1 MKLCTVVFFPLF
13 FACILVFAI
22 VPPQLRERI
31 SEHNIPDLCDMYGN
45 HVYLSGPVTNGFIL
59 PPVTGQYLT
68 VDMTDRNLGGIPLYY
83 QQESSSTLLGC
94 IFPGLE
100 NKPGIITAAGARP
113 LGVEPVL
120 EHNFD
125 MLMTYASF
133 SEPYINIGYPALVQ
147 IESLNRREIELIE
160 LMGQLTGKPGRAN
173 YLTDR
178 YKLKIAELFR
188 TVPAKQ
194 PLITLLFVSHDYF
207 MLWPQLP
214 SRFDIYLARL
224 GAVNLAAGSPKNS
237 GPNIESLFRLDP
249 DFIFLYDYGNDLT
262 VQDVYGNPA
271 LSGLKALKNRKV
283 YRMPKGAM
291 RMLGPVEEPLLF
303 AWLGQILHYGNMP
316 FTSLREEIK
325 NTFKD
330 IYSFDISE
338 TEIDKM
344 LHIKENSPSFGYEQF
359 LQN

>member
-1 MKLCTVVFFPLF
+1 MKLDTVVFLPLF
-13 FACILVFAI
+13 FVCILVFAI
-22 VPPQLRERI
+22 VSPQLRERNF
-31 SEHNIPDLCDMYGN
+31 EYNIPDLSDMYGN
-45 HVYLSGPVTNGFIL
+45 HVYLSGPVTSGFIL

-83 QQESSSTLLGC
+83 QQESASTLLGC
-94 IFPGLE
+94 IFPGLG

-125 MLMTYASF
+125 MLMTYTNF
-133 SEPYINIGYPALVQ
+133 SEPFININYPALVQ
-147 IESLNRREIELIE
+147 IESLNRREKELIE
-160 LMGQLTGKPGRAN
+160 LMGQLTGKPGRAD
-173 YLTDR
+173 YLTNR
-178 YKLKIAELFR
+178 YELKIAELFR
-188 TVPAKQ
+188 TAPSKQ
-194 PLITLLFVSHDYF
+194 PPVTLLVVNHDYF

-214 SRFDIYLARL
+214 SRFDTYLARL

-237 GPNIESLFRLDP
+237 GQNIESLFKLDP
-249 DFIFLYDYGNDLT
+249 DYIFLYDYGNNLT
-262 VQDVYGNPA
+262 VQDVYNNPA
-271 LSGLKALKNRKV
+271 LRGLRALKDRKV
-283 YRMPKGAM
+283 YRMPNGAV

-303 AWLGQILHYGNMP
+303 AWLGQILHHDNVP

-325 NTFKD
+325 NTYKD

-344 LHIKENSPSFGYEQF
+344 LHIKENGSSFGYEQF
-359 LQN
+359 L